1 MKKTSA
7 KTVLYPFDMQRRKAL
22 ATLAGL
28 AVMKP
33 FAMSAEADTAATG
46 TTDPQN
52 VSSGDQVPRDPEV
65 QPSSALSGH
74 LELTAGD
81 LTAVVGD
88 NSESGE
94 HRPGYNGMWA
104 LRHRSSSR
112 NLFVPAVSGLNLEH
126 IITGEHLEDRT
137 TFFEPRNA
145 PMTLSR
151 ISEAEVELHQPPT
164 PTFHVESWTRFR
176 ITAPHYLDMQVRFK
190 AHENVFSRGYLS
202 LFWASYMN
210 APADKSM
217 YFLGFLEGF
226 DFTSRSDQSD
236 EGIPE
241 QAQWIQ
247 LCTQW
252 HNDQSTVQHWQDRY
266 QMSFPAQGRDAL
278 FKNISKLRFA
288 RPFFYGRI
296 DNLTWLVMFDRS
308 AGIRFTHSPSGGG
321 TNAEFKT
328 TNPAWDFQYYVEK
341 PKVGKEYS
349 FHVRT
354 VLRPECSREEIL
366 EEYRVWDAVQ
376 RK

>member
-1 MKKTSA
+1 MKKTRRQM
-7 KTVLYPFDMQRRKAL
+7 VLCPLQMQRREAL
-22 ATLAGL
+22 VTLAALGVIQPY
-28 AVMKP
+28 AK
-33 FAMSAEADTAATG
+33 SAESNAAESISAPQLVKDGVHVTG
-46 TTDPQN
+46 DVQAQS
-52 VSSGDQVPRDPEV
+52 SSG
-65 QPSSALSGH
+65 STGH

-88 NSESGE
+88 NSERGE
-94 HRPGYNGMWA
+94 HRAGYNGVWA

-112 NLFVPAVSGLNLEH
+112 NLFVPAVSGLNFEH

-151 ISEAEVELHQPPT
+151 MSEAEVELHQAPT

-190 AHENVFSRGYLS
+190 AHEDVFSRGYLS

-217 YFLGFLEGF
+217 YFLGFPEGF
-226 DFTSRSDQSD
+226 DFSGRSDSSVD
-236 EGIPE
+236 AIHE

-278 FKNISKLRFA
+278 FKNISKLRFD

-296 DNLTWLVMFDRS
+296 DNLSWLVMFDRS

-341 PKVGKEYS
+341 PQIGREYS
-349 FHVRT
+349 FQVRT

-366 EEYRVWDAVQ
+366 EEFRIWDAVQ